1 MHMSQ
6 IKYLKSKAYKL
17 HYLFFYYFSEYH
29 ESIVRIL
36 RWNIKFNH
44 LSTNSHLSYFIL
56 EIIKMVVDLQHMSK
70 GVLKNQCESLDG
82 FEKMNYIIF
91 ITLDAEIIGIS
102 LHNFTHVRKQ
112 VKF

>member
-1 MHMSQ
+1 
-6 IKYLKSKAYKL
+6 
-17 HYLFFYYFSEYH
+17 
-29 ESIVRIL
+29 
-36 RWNIKFNH
+36 
-44 LSTNSHLSYFIL
+44 
-56 EIIKMVVDLQHMSK
+56 MVVGLQHMSK